1 MGSQDMTTAEL
12 IRRLVT
18 FDTTSSLSNLALIEF
33 VQGFLAG
40 HGVDSVLVM
49 NPDETKANLI
59 ATIGPGTEGGVVLSG
74 HTDVVP
80 VAGQAWDTDPFTV
93 AEKGR
98 RLYGRGT
105 ADMKSFIAAVLA
117 QVPEFTGRRLRVPI
131 HLAFSYDE
139 EVGCL
144 GVRPLLQRLA
154 ADLPRPGLA
163 IIGEPTEMKVANA
176 HRGVAAFR
184 TRVTGKPGHSSM
196 PDRGVNAISYAAE
209 CVAFLGRLADG
220 MREHPG
226 DGSFDPDYTT
236 INVSRIEGGEA
247 VNIIAGE
254 CVLEWDC
261 RPLPGTDPVEAVRRL
276 ESHVAGEV
284 IGRMRAV
291 GAEETGIA
299 TEQMISVPPLI
310 ADPGSPAEALV
321 LSLTGQNDTTTAPF
335 ASEAGL
341 FQEAGIPAILCGPGS
356 PVQAHQPNE
365 FIELDQVDACVAFLK
380 RLADWAQSG

>member
-1 MGSQDMTTAEL
+1 MESQDMTATEL
-12 IRRLVT
+12 IRRLVA

-49 NPDETKANLI
+49 NPEETKANLI
-59 ATIGPGTEGGVVLSG
+59 ATIGPSVEGGVVLSG

-80 VAGQAWDTDPFTV
+80 VADQAWDTDPFTV
-93 AEKGR
+93 AEKDR

-117 QVPEFTGRRLRVPI
+117 QVPDFTGRELKVPI

-144 GVRPLLQRLA
+144 GARPLLRRLA
-154 ADLPRPGLA
+154 ADLPGPGLA
-163 IIGEPTEMKVANA
+163 VIGEPTEMKVANA
-176 HRGVAAFR
+176 HRGVSAFR

-196 PDRGVNAISYAAE
+196 PDRGVNAIAYAAE

-226 DGSFDPDYTT
+226 DGTFDPDYTT

-261 RPLPGTDPVEAVRRL
+261 RPLPGVDPGVAARRL
-276 ESHVAGEV
+276 DSHVADDV
-284 IGRMRAV
+284 AGRMRAG
-291 GAEETGIA
+291 GADEAGIA
-299 TEQMISVPPLI
+299 TEQLFSVPPLI

-321 LSLTGQNDTTTAPF
+321 LSLTGQNNTTTAPF
-335 ASEAGL
+335 ASEAGF
-341 FQEAGIPAILCGPGS
+341 FQEAGIPTVVCGPGS
-356 PVQAHQPNE
+356 PGQAHQPNE
-365 FIELDQVDACVAFLK
+365 FIELDQVDACVAFLR